1 MYDLGM
7 GQYLPGESS
16 HSVVSNHIYNQITQ
30 LLDNPTEWRPT
41 IVINHF
47 IQDGGP
53 KRYLGWF
60 ITPSIYYKV
69 VPPELKIGYNPIK
82 HLPEDS
88 LYIYIVI
95 YRFYIYRYITCK
107 P

>member
-53 KRYLGWF
+53 QTVSWLVYN
-60 ITPSIYYKV
+60 PIYIFYKV

-88 LYIYIVI
+88 LYIYSNI
-95 YRFYIYRYITCK
+95 
-107 P
+107 